1 MEGLAS
7 IPGTEQGHSS
17 MGLQTV
23 SLHMLLVLV
32 VVVGSTPT
40 ERNHRDSGA
49 YVGGGKSLI
58 DTVSAIIRSVF
69 LCFRKTTLAIV

>member
-23 SLHMLLVLV
+23 RLHVTCTGG
-32 VVVGSTPT
+32 VGSTPM

-49 YVGGGKSLI
+49 YAGGGKSLI

-69 LCFRKTTLAIV
+69 LCFRKTTLVIV